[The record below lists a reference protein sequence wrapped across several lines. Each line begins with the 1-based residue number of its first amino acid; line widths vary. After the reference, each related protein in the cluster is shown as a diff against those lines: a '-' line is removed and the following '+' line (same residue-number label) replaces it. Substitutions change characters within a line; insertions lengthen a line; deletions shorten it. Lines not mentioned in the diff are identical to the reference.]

1 MGTLMGRKSKAL
13 TALDVKRLVE
23 PGMHFVGEVPG
34 LALQVHSETSRSW
47 VLRVMVGGKRRDH
60 GLGGYPAVTLADA
73 KTAAREARER
83 IKRGIDPIEE
93 KRGERARLAAQ
104 QARAMTFDAC
114 AKAYIAAHAPSW
126 SNSKHIDQWRNT
138 LEAYAS
144 PVIGA
149 VDVGAVDQAMV
160 LRILEPI
167 WSTKTETAT
176 RLRGRIESILD
187 WATVREYRTGENP
200 ARWRGRLDKLLA
212 KPSKVRKAKHHAA
225 LPYAQLGAFM
235 KRLRDVEGLGA
246 RALEFAILTAARSG
260 EVRGARRSE
269 IDREGRLW
277 TIPAGRMKAGREH
290 RVPLS
295 EQAVALLEALPELDA
310 DLLFPGRTSGMLSD
324 MTLSAVL
331 RRLKVDATVHGF
343 RSTFR
348 DWAAEQT
355 NFPNEVAEMALA
367 HTVSDKVEAA
377 YRRGDLFVKR
387 QKMMESWA
395 GYVDTVQSDR
405 KVIVGNF
412 GRVA

>member
-1 MGTLMGRKSKAL
+1 MGTLMGRKTKAL

-47 VLRVMVGGKRRDH
+47 VLRVMIGGKRRDH

-160 LRILEPI
+160 LRILEPM
-167 WSTKTETAT
+167 WGTKTETAT

-212 KPSKVRKAKHHAA
+212 KPSKVKKAKHHAA
-225 LPYAQLGAFM
+225 VPYAQLGAFM

-246 RALEFAILTAARSG
+246 R
-260 EVRGARRSE
+260 
-269 IDREGRLW
+269 
-277 TIPAGRMKAGREH
+277 P
-290 RVPLS
+290 
-295 EQAVALLEALPELDA
+295 
-310 DLLFPGRTSGMLSD
+310 
-324 MTLSAVL
+324 
-331 RRLKVDATVHGF
+331 
-343 RSTFR
+343 
-348 DWAAEQT
+348 
-355 NFPNEVAEMALA
+355 
-367 HTVSDKVEAA
+367 
-377 YRRGDLFVKR
+377 
-387 QKMMESWA
+387 
-395 GYVDTVQSDR
+395 
-405 KVIVGNF
+405 
-412 GRVA
+412 